1 MNLGIRAAA
10 DKELPQDHV
19 PFDFSLLP
27 DDKDEYII
35 TGGVFKGQRGF
46 FTRDISG
53 EVNFLDLAGQ
63 LFSRASTISE

>member
-1 MNLGIRAAA
+1 MKLGIRAAA

-35 TGGVFKGQRGF
+35 SGGVFKGQGGF

-53 EVNFLDLAGQ
+53 EVTM
-63 LFSRASTISE
+63 R

>member
-1 MNLGIRAAA
+1 MKLGIRAAA
-10 DKELPQDHV
+10 DKELHQDHV

-35 TGGVFKGQRGF
+35 SSGVFKGQEGF

>member
-1 MNLGIRAAA
+1 MKRGIRAAA

-35 TGGVFKGQRGF
+35 SGGVFKVR
-46 FTRDISG
+46 
-53 EVNFLDLAGQ
+53 E
-63 LFSRASTISE
+63 ASSPVT

>member
-1 MNLGIRAAA
+1 MKLGIRAAA

-35 TGGVFKGQRGF
+35 SGGVFKGQGGF

>member
-1 MNLGIRAAA
+1 MRRWPHDSKRACWLRLGVLMKLGIRAAA

-35 TGGVFKGQRGF
+35 SGGVFKGR
-46 FTRDISG
+46 
-53 EVNFLDLAGQ
+53 E
-63 LFSRASTISE
+63 ASSPVT